1 MPKIKNNN
9 YICYAPCLSNSI
21 VYDHDFCY
29 TCVKWWFLQVFFYFF
44 EIFIFQA
51 VKVGRGVKRAKSSP
65 KWKITMISVMWWYF
79 QVFLSLFWNLIF
91 WAVRGWPNMTKKKI
105 CLLQLMSQKPYII
118 WLSFMVHLCKMVSLG
133 FFFNFFKILILSHEL
148 LYDFYL
154 WFLFMCK
161 M

>member
-91 WAVRGWPNMTKKKI
+91 WAVRGWPNMTKKKSVCCSW
-105 CLLQLMSQKPYII
+105 CLRNHISYDC
-118 WLSFMVHLCKMVSLG
+118 HLWYTCVKW
-133 FFFNFFKILILSHEL
+133 
-148 LYDFYL
+148 YL
-154 WFLFMCK
+154 
-161 M
+161 